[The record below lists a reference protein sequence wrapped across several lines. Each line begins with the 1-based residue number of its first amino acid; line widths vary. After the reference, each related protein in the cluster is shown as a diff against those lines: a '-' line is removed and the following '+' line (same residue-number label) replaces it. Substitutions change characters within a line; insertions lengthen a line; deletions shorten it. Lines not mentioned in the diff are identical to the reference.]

1 MTTNT
6 QTTEHNYTP
15 HDNKKE
21 HTTDIFSKQQ
31 MKSNKTN
38 SKARDRTKNEQETN
52 AKDRTF
58 FSNRIKI
65 SGEITFKNLTNTNY
79 SGEQIENFQTFTN
92 IVTW

>member
-65 SGEITFKNLTNTNY
+65 SGEKLSKIWTNTKY
-79 SGEQIENFQTFTN
+79 SGRTNRKFSKRLQI
-92 IVTW
+92 